1 MVSALPLRVA
11 VLGSG
16 TGTNARALIEHG
28 LKPGA
33 SYRVVLVVSTRPD
46 AGITDVA
53 RHFGVPMS
61 ILPPSDWEKTLIG
74 ALHDNGIGILALAG
88 FMRKISPHVIDFL
101 HGRVVNIHPALLP
114 NHGGKGMYGIHVHRA
129 VIAAAEAV
137 SGATVHLV
145 TEEYDE
151 GSIISQATVE
161 VFPDDTPEQLQD
173 RVKNLEHVLFPRAL
187 DHYAKCVVIEQSG
200 PENR

>member
-16 TGTNARALIEHG
+16 TGTNAEALIEHG
-28 LKPGA
+28 LQTGS
-33 SYRVVLVVSTRPD
+33 SYRIVLVVSTRPD

-53 RHFGVPMS
+53 RRLGVPVC
-61 ILPPSDWEKTLIG
+61 ILPQSDWEAALIG
-74 ALHDNGIGILALAG
+74 ALHDNGIAILALAG
-88 FMRKISPHVIDFL
+88 FMRKISPQVIDSL

-129 VIAAAEAV
+129 VIAATEAL

-145 TEEYDE
+145 TEEYDQ
-151 GSIISQATVE
+151 GSIISQASVK
-161 VFPDDTPEQLQD
+161 VFEDDTPEQLQD
-173 RVKNLEHVLFPRAL
+173 RVKHLEHVLYPRAL
-187 DHYAKCVVIEQSG
+187 EQYAKRVAIEESG
-200 PENR
+200 QENH